1 MYITFANTDGLNVY
15 IYEGD
20 GRDTATTSI
29 IDGNAQVETD
39 TYYSVAYN
47 SSILVIAYPD
57 EGNDTNLAFS
67 YWIGN
72 VVEN

>member
-1 MYITFANTDGLNVY
+1 MIYIKFESKDGLNVY

-20 GRDTATTSI
+20 ARDAATTSI

-39 TYYSVAYN
+39 TYYSVAYT
-47 SSILVIAYPD
+47 SSILIVAFPE

-72 VVEN
+72 VV

>member
-1 MYITFANTDGLNVY
+1 MMYITFASKDGLNVY

-20 GRDTATTSI
+20 ARDTATTSI

-47 SSILVIAYPD
+47 SSILVITYPD
-57 EGNDTNLAFS
+57 EGNDTRLEFS

-72 VVEN
+72 VV